1 VLYDSALLDIK
12 ENLFIHAERL
22 PAIMPPVPQFKKKKF
37 QNFTYTYIKNYV
49 HKYDTVFLLFQ
60 FGSYYLIMHYEH
72 F

>member
-1 VLYDSALLDIK
+1 MLYDSALLDIK

-22 PAIMPPVPQFKKKKF
+22 PAIMPPVPQFFK
-37 QNFTYTYIKNYV
+37 KNYV

-60 FGSYYLIMHYEH
+60 FGSYYLVMHYEH